1 MYLSRLVYY
10 SLVTLDGSGKSA
22 FREVRSAL
30 QAGTQNNLDNG
41 VTGGLLFNPT
51 YFAQVLE
58 GDRQV
63 ISDTFCRLSQ
73 NPKHKGIVILECKP
87 ISERK
92 FSTWHVGFAGKSELA
107 QKLYIKYGTTNMFDP
122 TKMSAS
128 AVVDFICELVTEED
142 VINKL
147 MRSKVS
153 PEQSSLTQ

>member
-10 SLVTLDGSGKSA
+10 SMVSLDSDGGSA

-30 QAGTQNNLDNG
+30 QAGTQNNLENG

-63 ISDTFCRLSQ
+63 ISDTFCRITQ
-73 NPKHKGIVILECKP
+73 NPKHKNIVILESRP

-92 FSTWHVGFAGKSELA
+92 FETWHVGFAGKSELA
-107 QKLYIKYGTTNMFDP
+107 KRLYLKYGVTKRFDP
-122 TKMSAS
+122 SKMTADSL
-128 AVVDFICELVTEED
+128 VNFILELVKDED

-147 MRSKVS
+147 MRK
-153 PEQSSLTQ
+153 Q